1 MSASRASAKSRAL
14 GQLQRM
20 REISKDI
27 FRILDLTARTGKEEG
42 GAERAEALA
51 NNRERLL
58 TQLYQAQS
66 ELNESVEELK
76 RNNAHKERMDML
88 YKDIERREAALREYG
103 AGLQKVE
110 NILSEGMRNVTSG
123 GSVAQVNK
131 VEVDV
136 DELMLYAH
144 LLSYTSGAKEGWEAN
159 TPLVGALP
167 PAPHVGM
174 FAQSRLFPARRP
186 QVSAHQEEKA
196 VTGSGE
202 ASTAA
207 GGKRP
212 APAEPF
218 VRTWNRPQDGESSRS
233 HDHAEI
239 QQNGEAS
246 SAEMHGTEAPSKRQ
260 YTIQHLQTDNSSKS
274 SNNAAPTNGESDAHF
289 VRTPLSIP
297 QKPAKWRPG
306 DAIVI
311 ASER

>member
-14 GQLQRM
+14 TQLQRM
-20 REISKDI
+20 REISKDV

-88 YKDIERREAALREYG
+88 YKETERREAALREYG

-110 NILSEGMRNVTSG
+110 NILSEGLRNKTNG
-123 GSVAQVNK
+123 GSGAQANQ

-136 DELMLYAH
+136 DELVLYAH

-167 PAPHVGM
+167 PAPHVGL

-186 QVSAHQEEKA
+186 RMPAHKEEK
-196 VTGSGE
+196 VVPEHGE
-202 ASTAA
+202 ASTA

-212 APAEPF
+212 APEPF

-233 HDHAEI
+233 HSHDHAEI

-246 SAEMHGTEAPSKRQ
+246 SAEMNGAEPPSKRQ
-260 YTIQHLQTDNSSKS
+260 YTIQHLQTDNTSKS
-274 SNNAAPTNGESDAHF
+274 SNSAGPTNGEHDAHF
-289 VRTPLSIP
+289 VRMPLSIP

-311 ASER
+311 AAER